1 MGFRQPNTANG
12 SLCPNEVCNILIQV
26 SKSKMFDCDIEAAM
40 MTRYQNRFRVLLRA
54 ITSNELRISM
64 KRLFSL
70 VALVM
75 VSVAFTPVADAAK
88 KFGGGKSFGK
98 SYNTSPAPTQ
108 SSQPTNSLKQQ
119 NGTQTAQNSSKKGL
133 MGGLLGGLLA
143 GGLLAAFFGGAFEGI
158 QFMDILIMGL
168 IAFVI
173 FKLMR
178 GVLGA
183 KQGSMNQQQPAF
195 GGMNRNQFEQPNVHN
210 FEQPQASAGGF
221 GSTMQSD
228 VPHNLPAGF
237 DRVAFINGAREHYR
251 ILQGAWNHN
260 QLHTIEEYVSPS
272 LFEDL
277 KQERAKIDSAP
288 QTDVMYVDA
297 EIVRADYDAS
307 KAQLSL
313 QFSGR
318 YRDAGEGIEEDIED
332 IWHLERDL
340 TTPNAPWLIVGIQG

>member
-1 MGFRQPNTANG
+1 
-12 SLCPNEVCNILIQV
+12 
-26 SKSKMFDCDIEAAM
+26 
-40 MTRYQNRFRVLLRA
+40 
-54 ITSNELRISM
+54 M

-70 VALVM
+70 VALLM
-75 VSVAFTPVADAAK
+75 VSVAITPIAEAK

-98 SYNTSPAPTQ
+98 SFKTAPAP
-108 SSQPTNSLKQQ
+108 KQQ
-119 NGTQTAQNSSKKGL
+119 QQNTNTIGKDQGAKTQGSSKKGL

-168 IAFVI
+168 VAFII

-178 GVLGA
+178 GLLSS
-183 KQGSMNQQQPAF
+183 KQGSMNQQRQQPAF
-195 GGMNRNQFEQPNVHN
+195 GGSAPKFEQPNVHN
-210 FEQPQASAGGF
+210 FEQQPQSGSQGGF
-221 GSTMQSD
+221 GFGAQSD
-228 VPHNLPAGF
+228 IPHNYPPGF
-237 DRVAFINGAREHYR
+237 DKVAFINGSREHYR
-251 ILQGAWNHN
+251 TLQGAWNHN
-260 QLHTIEEYVSPS
+260 QLDTIEEYVSPS

-277 KQERAKIDSAP
+277 KAERAKLEGE
-288 QTDVMYVDA
+288 QHTDVMYVDA

-318 YRDAGEGIEEDIED
+318 YRDAVENVEENIED

-340 TTPNAPWLIVGIQG
+340 TVPNAPWLIVGIQG